1 MGGVEE
7 TKTNF
12 RINLNIKTNDGDC
25 NGDDSCDACRK

>member
-7 TKTNF
+7 TKPDF
-12 RINLNIKTNDGDC
+12 RINLNLKINDGDC